1 MRLQRHPQGTAMTGT
16 IFDKTTAGRDEVRTR
31 VRGLPQRLRSVLILV
46 DGARTEAALRQAV
59 ERTGAPVDTVETLL
73 SMGLIQPVAVAV
85 TVTAKATKPAPAGEM
100 VEQAFAAA
108 TTADPERFR
117 IAKKFMNETVVD
129 ALGLRSFMFTL
140 KLEKCATL
148 PDLAALAPEY
158 TRLVQK
164 AKGAEVSAAL
174 ASRLREL
181 LI

>member
-1 MRLQRHPQGTAMTGT
+1 MTGT

-31 VRGLPQRLRSVLILV
+31 ARGLPQRLRSVLILV

-59 ERTGAPVDTVETLL
+59 ELTAAPVDTVETLL
-73 SMGLIQPVAVAV
+73 SMGLIQPVAVTV
-85 TVTAKATKPAPAGEM
+85 TVPAKAAKAAKPAPAGEL

>member
-1 MRLQRHPQGTAMTGT
+1 MRLQRHPQGTAMTET
-16 IFDKTTAGRDEVRTR
+16 IFDKTSAGRDEVRTR
-31 VRGLPQRLRSVLILV
+31 ARGLPQRLRSVLILV

-73 SMGLIQPVAVAV
+73 SMGLIQPVAV
-85 TVTAKATKPAPAGEM
+85 TAKVAQPAPAGEL